1 VIAHGS
7 NDHGG
12 LLINSSRGILFA
24 DSSENYAKAA
34 AEVAAKTA
42 NL

>member
-1 VIAHGS
+1 MIANGA

-12 LLINSSRGILFA
+12 LLVNSSRGILFA
-24 DSSENYAKAA
+24 DNTENYAKVA